1 LSKEKFD
8 EYTQISICG
17 VLDVN
22 NNGSRV
28 VFVDGKEYDFED
40 IVQKLIGNVVEIK
53 AQIK

>member
-1 LSKEKFD
+1 MRNRYEDFR
-8 EYTQISICG
+8 QISICG

-28 VFVDGKEYDFED
+28 IFVDGKEYDFED